1 MTAQFVSTE
10 ALATLTGYAGYPARL
25 KIRKFLKSTWSS
37 KTHIPEGPIKGNTR
51 NCNTIDGSLIHAI
64 SCGVVRLGPRF
75 KTI

>member
-10 ALATLTGYAGYPARL
+10 ALATLAGYAGYPTRL

-51 NCNTIDGSLIHAI
+51 NNTIDGSLFHAI
-64 SCGVVRLGPRF
+64 SFR
-75 KTI
+75 